1 MGPPRGLLI
10 HLLLESA
17 PVPAPLQPH
26 DPAEAGRLEVAGGD
40 QDLLALQALDQR
52 APRLAREVGIHVG
65 PRDPVGLL
73 DLHRVVRGVAEHE
86 RALAARGDQDAH
98 VARRVARRGHG
109 RDTARDAV
117 LAVHELHEAEVGGR
131 PHAARCV
138 RIARGLDV
146 RRVTGLPVLRA
157 HPVPRLRKRRH
168 PAAAGVGEV
177 PADVIAVQVG
187 HHDHVDLIDPHALGL
202 EVLQQRA
209 PRHVR
214 RLLRARTEACVD
226 ENRAPVGAD
235 QVGAE
240 VEADVVIVQVRL
252 VGTPALL
259 GNRREEVAE
268 VELEHAVGQ
277 RHDLDVADANDVV
290 GHVARKRTTRCYT
303 TGGPAV
309 PHREESRSKVT
320 ALVNSVAYSR
330 VYWKHFHKVGEYKG
344 VKLLG
349 VFTHG
354 PGQMFTKKPVKSI
367 ADVQGLKIRTGG
379 GIAEQV
385 AKALGASAFVK
396 PAPESY
402 ELLSS
407 GVADGVFFPLESIIS
422 FKLDTV
428 LEQATLFPGG
438 MYSSSFGFFMNEDK
452 WNKLPKQD
460 QEAIEKISGE
470 HIARLA
476 GKSWDEADAK
486 GLEALKKSGVKIV
499 QAGPAFVAEVKKRS
513 APIVDDW
520 ITKASAKGVDAAKIL
535 KEFHEE
541 LKKAA
546 AGK

>member
-1 MGPPRGLLI
+1 M
-10 HLLLESA
+10 SK
-17 PVPAPLQPH
+17 
-26 DPAEAGRLEVAGGD
+26 
-40 QDLLALQALDQR
+40 
-52 APRLAREVGIHVG
+52 
-65 PRDPVGLL
+65 
-73 DLHRVVRGVAEHE
+73 
-86 RALAARGDQDAH
+86 
-98 VARRVARRGHG
+98 ARRVVL
-109 RDTARDAV
+109 AV
-117 LAVHELHEAEVGGR
+117 LAGGVLAAAPPAHAQTTLTMSSWVSPQHHITAVVLQGWANEAEKVTNGR
-131 PHAARCV
+131 VKFQMLPKHPSAPPGTFDAV
-138 RIARGLDV
+138 REGL
-146 RRVTGLPVLRA
+146 
-157 HPVPRLRKRRH
+157 
-168 PAAAGVGEV
+168 
-177 PADVIAVQVG
+177 
-187 HHDHVDLIDPHALGL
+187 VDLSYVTASY
-202 EVLQQRA
+202 
-209 PRHVR
+209 
-214 RLLRARTEACVD
+214 
-226 ENRAPVGAD
+226 
-235 QVGAE
+235 
-240 VEADVVIVQVRL
+240 
-252 VGTPALL
+252 TPARHILPML
-259 GNRREEVAE
+259 AE
-268 VELEHAVGQ
+268 LPGAGE
-277 RHDLDVADANDVV
+277 
-290 GHVARKRTTRCYT
+290 
-303 TGGPAV
+303 
-309 PHREESRSKVT
+309 T

-330 VYWKHFHKVGEYKG
+330 IYWKHFHKVGEYKG

-354 PGQMFTKKPVKSI
+354 PGQLFTKRLVNGI
-367 ADVQGLKIRTGG
+367 GDIQGLKIRTGG
-379 GIAEQV
+379 GVAEAV

-402 ELLSS
+402 ELLKG
-407 GVADGVFFPLESIIS
+407 GVADGVFFPMESIIS